1 MEDVTIS
8 KDEVT
13 KMAQEALPG
22 LLKETFKSDWSN
34 PLKDAL
40 DEILKSDEL
49 KEHLRKLIMEVYE
62 EVSKEVDFKI
72 FVKEAVVRQV
82 IDQLQK

>member
-1 MEDVTIS
+1 M
-8 KDEVT
+8 
-13 KMAQEALPG
+13 G
-22 LLKETFKSDWSN
+22 LESIAHPVYNKNAFLVKYMCN

-40 DEILKSDEL
+40 DEVLKSDEL